1 MKNQEENIELQ
12 KKVYGGSFV
21 RGITFLTARPRSFV
35 VFCRF
40 FDLLG
45 FYEEEEIFLWKI
57 VGDLGPSWPPPPP
70 PPAPPHPLHP
80 HCLKACYLQ
89 LLIIQYLQGMFKNVW
104 QFI

>member
-57 VGDLGPSWPPPPP
+57 VGDLGPSCPPPPP
-70 PPAPPHPLHP
+70 SPPPPLS
-80 HCLKACYLQ
+80 KG
-89 LLIIQYLQGMFKNVW
+89 LLLAIINYTISSGHV
-104 QFI
+104 